1 MQVSIIEWGGS
12 FRLEESNISGEWL
25 MESIIM
31 WQRFAILSYY
41 YIYYILYMY
50 NRYSEGH
57 NQRVPKVQFLSD
69 FAQFS
74 LEVFERH
81 LSKSPANDVIKYLKK
96 HQKNAKI
103 LFFCLKSTTLQD
115 KTFLFQLPGTWKF
128 R

>member
-1 MQVSIIEWGGS
+1 
-12 FRLEESNISGEWL
+12 
-25 MESIIM
+25 
-31 WQRFAILSYY
+31 
-41 YIYYILYMY
+41 MY
-50 NRYSEGH
+50 NRYSEGPT
-57 NQRVPKVQFLSD
+57 QRVPKVQFLSD

-81 LSKSPANDVIKYLKK
+81 LSKSSANDVIKYLKK

-115 KTFLFQLPGTWKF
+115 KTLLFQLPGTWKF